1 MKEKKITKIKQKIIN
16 SSKELNCKSINFS
29 KGITLIAL
37 VITIVVLLI
46 LASVSIAMLTGENG
60 ILTKAN
66 EAKQHTEYKNAE
78 EKVKLAV
85 MGARADDGQMT
96 IEELTREIELQG
108 GTLTGTEFQVD
119 VQMDGYIFIV
129 DSNGKIALKDEN
141 ATNKNQAN
149 APQILSGMKKIM
161 FTLPEGTNKGA
172 VIKEGEQGFD
182 DKNWYNYQ
190 ESRWA
195 NAQTEDGS
203 MWVWIPRYAYKI
215 TYKNPINKSEGGT
228 IDIKFLIGTS
238 DEYYDENGEK
248 KTAKRATSATEEVD
262 TTTDY
267 YVHPAFTN
275 ESSIKYANGGWDKE
289 LTGIWVSK
297 FEAGYASGNN
307 STPVKASSVDYT
319 QTTAYVP
326 AGEAGTSS
334 DSTQSARNWLDGKYG
349 ETKTTIKYPTF
360 QPKTYSMNY
369 INMNDAYNIS
379 KALTEGGNIYGLSSS
394 TDSHLMKNS
403 EWGAVAY
410 LSHSKYG
417 TNGVEPYVNNI
428 NLNNSTQ
435 SVYAVTGVTTG
446 TTNAGAKTTT
456 IEKVNGTTGNTANDG
471 IYTWDQIEG
480 QKASTT
486 LNMYGVYDFSGGT
499 WERTAGYIANG
510 NENLKEYGA
519 SVAYDGDKLKTES
532 TKYTIVYPNGQEDNA
547 NIDNSSSTNY
557 KTNKYIYGDGI
568 RETSS
573 NGVGATSWN
582 SDRSYFFAL
591 HGPFSAYGGRAINK
605 SDSGIFCFGR
615 SNGGSTYYLGFHS
628 VLIE

>member
-66 EAKQHTEYKNAE
+66 EAKQQTEYKNAE
-78 EKVKLAV
+78 EKVKIAV
-85 MGARADDGQMT
+85 MGSRADDGQMT
-96 IEELTREIELQG
+96 VEELSKEVELQG
-108 GTLTGTEFQVD
+108 GTLIGTDFPVE
-119 VQMDGYIFIV
+119 VQMDGYTFIV
-129 DSNGKIALKDEN
+129 DSKGKVTLKDEN
-141 ATNKNQAN
+141 TENKDKAN
-149 APQILSGMKKIM
+149 EPQIVSGMKKIS

-203 MWVWIPRYAYKI
+203 MWVWIPRYAYKMD
-215 TYKNPINKSEGGT
+215 KNQKT
-228 IDIKFLIGTS
+228 IDVKFLIGTS
-238 DEYYDENGEK
+238 DNYYDENGEK

-275 ESSIKYANGGWDKE
+275 ESSINYANGGWDKE

-297 FEAGYASGNN
+297 FEAGFASGNN
-307 STPVKASSVDYT
+307 SAEVKASSVNYT
-319 QTTAYVP
+319 QTTAWVP

-334 DSTQSARNWLDGKYG
+334 DSTQPARNWLDGKYG
-349 ETKTTIKYPTF
+349 ETKTAIKYPTF

-369 INMNDAYNIS
+369 ININDAYNIS
-379 KALTEGGNIYGLSSS
+379 KALTENGNIYGLSSS

-417 TNGVEPYVNNI
+417 TNGVEPYINNI

-446 TTNAGAKTTT
+446 TINAGAKTTT

-486 LNMYGVYDFSGGT
+486 RNMYGVYDFSGGT

-510 NENLKEYGA
+510 NGNLKAYGA

-532 TKYTIVYPNGQEDNA
+532 TKYTTVYPHGQEDNA

>member
-1 MKEKKITKIKQKIIN
+1 MLIENIKNIQKK
-16 SSKELNCKSINFS
+16 NFHN

-46 LASVSIAMLTGENG
+46 LASVSIAMLTGDNG

-66 EAKQHTEYKNAE
+66 EAKQQTEYKNAE
-78 EKVKLAV
+78 EKVKIAV
-85 MGARADDGQMT
+85 MGSRADDGQMT
-96 IEELTREIELQG
+96 VEELSKEVELQG
-108 GTLTGTEFQVD
+108 GTLIGTDFPVE
-119 VQMDGYIFIV
+119 VQMDGYTFIV
-129 DSNGKIALKDEN
+129 DSKGKVTLKDEN
-141 ATNKNQAN
+141 TENKDKAN
-149 APQILSGMKKIM
+149 EPQIVSGMKKIS
-161 FTLPEGTNKGA
+161 FTLPEGENKGT
-172 VIKEGEQGFD
+172 VIKENEQGFD
-182 DKNWYNYQ
+182 NNNWYNYD

-195 NAQTEDGS
+195 NAETEDGS

-215 TYKNPINKSEGGT
+215 TYKNPSNKSEGGT
-228 IDIKFLIGTS
+228 IDVKFLIGTS
-238 DEYYDENGEK
+238 DEYYDEKGEK

-275 ESSIKYANGGWDKE
+275 ESSINYANGGWDKE

-297 FEAGYASGNN
+297 FEAGFASGNN
-307 STPVKASSVDYT
+307 SAEVKASSVDYT
-319 QTTAYVP
+319 QTTAWVP

-334 DSTQSARNWLDGKYG
+334 DSTQPARNWLDGKYG
-349 ETKTTIKYPTF
+349 ETKTAIKYPTF

-369 INMNDAYNIS
+369 ININDAYNIS
-379 KALTEGGNIYGLSSS
+379 KALTENGNIYGLSSS

-417 TNGVEPYVNNI
+417 TNGVEPYINNI
-428 NLNNSTQ
+428 NLNNTTQ

-456 IEKVNGTTGNTANDG
+456 IEKINGATGNTANDG

-486 LNMYGVYDFSGGT
+486 LNMYGVYDFSGGI

-510 NENLKEYGA
+510 NGNLKTYGA
-519 SVAYDGDKLKTES
+519 SVAYDGDSLKTES
-532 TKYTIVYPNGQEDNA
+532 TKYTTVYPDGQEDNA
-547 NIDNSSSTNY
+547 NIDESSKINY
-557 KTNKYIYGDGI
+557 QTNKYIYGDGI
-568 RETSS
+568 RETSTE
-573 NGVGATSWN
+573 GTGTTSWN
-582 SDRSYFFAL
+582 GDYSYFPAL
-591 HGPFSAYGGRAINK
+591 YSAFTIRGGHPW
-605 SDSGIFCFGR
+605 SGNSGGGFYFTCG
-615 SNGGSTYYLGFHS
+615 GGSSHYCNGFRS
-628 VLIE
+628 VLIV

>member
-1 MKEKKITKIKQKIIN
+1 MK
-16 SSKELNCKSINFS
+16 KE

-37 VITIVVLLI
+37 VITIIVLLI
-46 LASVSIAMLTGENG
+46 LASVSIAMLTGDNG
-60 ILTKAN
+60 ILTQAKKAK
-66 EAKQHTEYKNAE
+66 EETEKAAKE
-78 EKVKLAV
+78 
-85 MGARADDGQMT
+85 
-96 IEELTREIELQG
+96 
-108 GTLTGTEFQVD
+108 
-119 VQMDGYIFIV
+119 
-129 DSNGKIALKDEN
+129 EN
-141 ATNKNQAN
+141 AILNNIEDYMTTGGKYDSEKGVNE
-149 APQILSGMKKIM
+149 PQIVSGMKKIS
-161 FTLPEGTNKGA
+161 FTLPEGTNKGT

-190 ESRWA
+190 ESKWA

-203 MWVWIPRYAYKI
+203 MWVWIPRYAYKMD
-215 TYKNPINKSEGGT
+215 KNQKT
-228 IDIKFLIGTS
+228 IDVKFLIGTS
-238 DEYYDENGEK
+238 DNYYDENGEK
-248 KTAKRATSATEEVD
+248 KTAKRAISGAEEVD

-275 ESSIKYANGGWDKE
+275 ESGINYANGGWDRE

-307 STPVKASSVDYT
+307 SAPVKASSVNYT
-319 QTTAYVP
+319 QDKSYLP
-326 AGEAGTSS
+326 AVENGGTEGSAP
-334 DSTQSARNWLDGKYG
+334 ARNWLDKIYG
-349 ETKTTIKYPTF
+349 STKTAIKYPTF

-369 INMNDAYNIS
+369 LSINDAYNIS
-379 KALTEGGNIYGLSSS
+379 KVLTENGNIYGLTSS

-417 TNGVEPYVNNI
+417 TNGVEPYINNI

-446 TTNAGAKTTT
+446 TINAGAKTTT

-486 LNMYGVYDFSGGT
+486 RNMYGVYDFSGGT

-510 NENLKEYGA
+510 NGNLKAYGA

-532 TKYTIVYPNGQEDNA
+532 TKYTTVYPHGQEDNA
-547 NIDNSSSTNY
+547 NIDNSSKINY
-557 KTNKYIYGDGI
+557 PTNKYIYGDGI
-568 RETSS
+568 RETST
-573 NGVGATSWN
+573 GGTGTTSWN
-582 SDRSYFFAL
+582 SDYSYFPAL
-591 HGPFSAYGGRAINK
+591 YYPFTDRGGYYWNGSNA
-605 SDSGIFCFGR
+605 GLFCFHR
-615 SNGGSTYYLGFHS
+615 YDGGSNYYNGFRP
-628 VLIE
+628 VLVAL

>member
-1 MKEKKITKIKQKIIN
+1 MKKSLINIREKDFN
-16 SSKELNCKSINFS
+16 NC

-37 VITIVVLLI
+37 VITIVVLII
-46 LASVSIAMLTGENG
+46 LASVSIAMLTGDNG
-60 ILTKAN
+60 ILTQAKKAK
-66 EAKQHTEYKNAE
+66 EETEKAEKEENQMLDNMEDYINQQLGETFEE
-78 EKVKLAV
+78 EKGVN
-85 MGARADDGQMT
+85 R
-96 IEELTREIELQG
+96 
-108 GTLTGTEFQVD
+108 
-119 VQMDGYIFIV
+119 
-129 DSNGKIALKDEN
+129 
-141 ATNKNQAN
+141 
-149 APQILSGMKKIM
+149 PQILNGMKKIM
-161 FTLPEGTNKGA
+161 FTLPEGENKGK
-172 VIKEGEQGFD
+172 VIKENEQGFD
-182 DKNWYNYQ
+182 NNNWYNYDK
-190 ESRWA
+190 SRWA
-195 NAQTEDGS
+195 NAETEDGS

-215 TYKNPINKSEGGT
+215 TYKNPSNKSEGGT
-228 IDIKFLIGTS
+228 IYVKFLIGTS

-275 ESSIKYANGGWDKE
+275 ESSINYANGGWDKE

-307 STPVKASSVDYT
+307 NALVKASSVNYT
-319 QTTAYVP
+319 QTILSIP
-326 AGEAGTSS
+326 AIEAGTSS
-334 DSTQSARNWLDGKYG
+334 NSTQPARNWLDGQYG

-369 INMNDAYNIS
+369 ISINDSYNIS
-379 KALTEGGNIYGLSSS
+379 RALTENGNIYGLSSS

-410 LSHSKYG
+410 LSYSKYG
-417 TNGVEPYVNNI
+417 TNGVEPYINNI
-428 NLNNSTQ
+428 NLNNTTQ

-486 LNMYGVYDFSGGT
+486 LNMYGVYDFSGGA

-510 NENLKEYGA
+510 NGNLKAYGA

-532 TKYTIVYPNGQEDNA
+532 TKYTTVYLFDNEKDNTGIA
-547 NIDNSSSTNY
+547 NTEENLNKASIANY
-557 KTNKYIYGDGI
+557 STNKYIYGDGI

-573 NGVGATSWN
+573 NGTGTTSWN
-582 SDRSYFFAL
+582 NDFSYFTSL
-591 HGPFSAYGGRAINK
+591 KRPFTARGGGYWNEDATSLFCFHQHISSGAY
-605 SDSGIFCFGR
+605 DSGFR
-615 SNGGSTYYLGFHS
+615 S
-628 VLIE
+628 VLIL